1 MDRFLLT
8 IDGISA
14 WVGKAFAW
22 CIMIMTFGVSY
33 EVFVRKFLSSPTSWA
48 FDISYIMYGTLFMMA
63 GAYTLSRDGHVRG
76 DVIYRLLPIRAQA
89 TIELILYFLFFYPA
103 VLTLIYAGTDYALES
118 WSYNMGSGEVS
129 VMSPAGVPISP
140 FKTVMPVAAAF
151 LLLQGFAETARCV
164 ICLKTGAWP
173 QRRHD
178 VEEMETILLHA
189 QEDEVRLHR
198 DEPASAGAPGAG
210 RGDAT

>member
-22 CIMIMTFGVSY
+22 CILIMTFGVSY

-89 TIELILYFLFFYPA
+89 VIELTLFILFFFPA
-103 VLTLIYAGTDYALES
+103 VLTLIYAGADYAMES

-140 FKTVMPVAAAF
+140 FKTVMPVAASF
-151 LLLQGFAETARCV
+151 LLLQGIAETIRCV
-164 ICLKTGAWP
+164 LCLKNGVWP

-178 VEEMETILLHA
+178 VEEMETVLLHA
-189 QEDEVRLHR
+189 HEDEVRMEVE
-198 DEPASAGAPGAG
+198 EPVPGELPKT
-210 RGDAT
+210 DKEEPK

>member
-1 MDRFLLT
+1 MDRFLFT

-22 CIMIMTFGVSY
+22 SILVMTFGVSY

-89 TIELILYFLFFYPA
+89 AIELILYFLFFYPA
-103 VLTLIYAGTDYALES
+103 VLTLVYAGTDYAMES

-129 VMSPAGVPISP
+129 VMSPTGVPISP

-151 LLLQGFAETARCV
+151 LLLQGIAETARCI
-164 ICLKTGAWP
+164 ICLKTGEWP
-173 QRRHD
+173 RRPHD
-178 VEEMETILLHA
+178 VEELETVLLHA
-189 QEDEVRLHR
+189 KEEHPELTDVIPQNK
-198 DEPASAGAPGAG
+198 
-210 RGDAT
+210 GDAR